1 MTEEGGLNLCKIYE
15 KAVDAEDFV
24 VFLQK
29 LRNKHGKIPLAIFL
43 DQLPVHRSRIVK
55 EWWTKLN
62 ISPVWNVGKFF
73 PNF

>member
-1 MTEEGGLNLCKIYE
+1 MTEEGGLNFCKIYE
-15 KAVDAEDFV
+15 QAVDAEGFV

-29 LRNKHGKIPLAIFL
+29 LRNKHGKKPLAIFL

-73 PNF
+73 PTF